1 MGFRDG
7 VVGRGR
13 ERDVGAGGGEEVGI
27 VDLGAR
33 PQEHRRMRGRRQDY
47 LLVLPL

>member
-13 ERDVGAGGGEEVGI
+13 ERDVGAGGGEEVVIWVGI
-27 VDLGAR
+27 VDLGVR
-33 PQEHRRMRGRRQDY
+33 PQEHRRDEG
-47 LLVLPL
+47 